1 MSLRTFASALIFAA
15 ALPALGACAQMDQ
28 EPAPADIPPGNV
40 TGEAVSCIDLS
51 RIRSTQVHGD
61 ETIDFD
67 VGGGKVY
74 RNILPNRCYSLGFEE
89 RFAYE
94 TSTGQLCS
102 TDTITVLHSD
112 GARGTTCGL
121 GQFLPIELTDQQAT
135 GQ

>member
-1 MSLRTFASALIFAA
+1 MIVHKFASRLILAV
-15 ALPALGACAQMDQ
+15 ALPALGACAQMEQDR
-28 EPAPADIPPGNV
+28 ASADIPPGNV
-40 TGEAVSCIDLS
+40 TGEAVSCIDLR
-51 RIRSTQVHGD
+51 RIQSTQVHGD

-67 VGGGKVY
+67 VGGGEVY

-121 GQFLPIELTDQQAT
+121 GQFLPIELNEQ
-135 GQ
+135 